1 MVARDRGSA
10 ADADGRLVGA
20 QKAEPESTL
29 CEMKQGCG
37 GGRVRSEFNRNRNL
51 CKSYGC
57 ESNVRLPVE
66 LLRCML
72 GRSAP
77 RGHGVLP
84 LSQGEGRQP
93 HPYTS
98 TVPPRAPPHGCRVR
112 YRTLRSTPSLR
123 RRPATDRG
131 ARPTRPVSISKILTQ
146 PNQNRW
152 MGMSP

>member
-1 MVARDRGSA
+1 MRGWATS
-10 ADADGRLVGA
+10 RVGA

-77 RGHGVLP
+77 RVYLYGTP
-84 LSQGEGRQP
+84 
-93 HPYTS
+93 T
-98 TVPPRAPPHGCRVR
+98 RATARVR